1 MYPTDDDNDFQRS
14 HSSSLNSSSYLSLY
28 SRKPSLA
35 KSSNTLFE
43 RSYITLR
50 YSFKKSRSFIR
61 FGSINEDT
69 EYICNTKSKHQ
80 TILKQTSIDESSL
93 SSAHQQ
99 SESCQLFTTSAEVNF
114 NSLTMPS
121 ALSRKPSITFNE
133 TVFVFR
139 SERRNSSPGMFF
151 VLFDNK
157 SSNYREFTSRFKFML
172 WNWGKTIWNREIS
185 FSCKYQIFESF
196 MLKIQKANLI
206 FDYNILISII
216 LGTSLRVRCISEGN
230 LLLKIL
236 LL

>member
-1 MYPTDDDNDFQRS
+1 M
-14 HSSSLNSSSYLSLY
+14 
-28 SRKPSLA
+28 A

-43 RSYITLR
+43 RSYITLT
-50 YSFKKSRSFIR
+50 YSSKKSRSFIR

-99 SESCQLFTTSAEVNF
+99 SESGQLFTSAEVNF

-151 VLFDNK
+151 VLFDYK

-172 WNWGKTIWNREIS
+172 
-185 FSCKYQIFESF
+185 
-196 MLKIQKANLI
+196 
-206 FDYNILISII
+206 
-216 LGTSLRVRCISEGN
+216 
-230 LLLKIL
+230 
-236 LL
+236 

>member
-1 MYPTDDDNDFQRS
+1 MNNNFSIFQDQNQTLNIKDEFDHSTYSLVLSENKSDDDCDHQHRFSKASLYPTDDDNDFQRS

-43 RSYITLR
+43 RSYITLT
-50 YSFKKSRSFIR
+50 YSSKKSRSFIR

-139 SERRNSSPGMFF
+139 SERRNSSPGMYF
-151 VLFDNK
+151 VLI
-157 SSNYREFTSRFKFML
+157 EFKLQGVYFQVQV
-172 WNWGKTIWNREIS
+172 
-185 FSCKYQIFESF
+185 YA
-196 MLKIQKANLI
+196 LK
-206 FDYNILISII
+206 
-216 LGTSLRVRCISEGN
+216 LR
-230 LLLKIL
+230 
-236 LL
+236 

>member
-43 RSYITLR
+43 RLYIT
-50 YSFKKSRSFIR
+50 YFFKKSRSFIR

-99 SESCQLFTTSAEVNF
+99 SDSCQLFTSAEVNF
-114 NSLTMPS
+114 NSLAMPS

-139 SERRNSSPGMFF
+139 SERRNSSPGMYI
-151 VLFDNK
+151 LFWLIINHQITGSLLPGSSLCSETEVKQFGTGK
-157 SSNYREFTSRFKFML
+157 SLSHVNIRYL
-172 WNWGKTIWNREIS
+172 NL
-185 FSCKYQIFESF
+185 SCWK
-196 MLKIQKANLI
+196 
-206 FDYNILISII
+206 
-216 LGTSLRVRCISEGN
+216 
-230 LLLKIL
+230 
-236 LL
+236 